1 MGRKSYRKKVKTKDI
16 AYQRIQILLSKADE
30 LYPKDPALAQRYGEL
45 ARKIAMKVRIR
56 LPVKWRK
63 RYCRYC
69 KRFLYPGINAHIRVK
84 SGKPSRVILY
94 CHYCD
99 RGSTIRVY

>member
-1 MGRKSYRKKVKTKDI
+1 MARKRYREKVKTKDI
-16 AYQRIQILLSKADE
+16 AFQRIHILLSKADE
-30 LYPKDPALAQRYGEL
+30 IYPQDHQLAQRYGEL

-56 LPVKWRK
+56 LPEKWSK
-63 RYCRYC
+63 RYCRHC

-84 SGKPSRVILY
+84 PGKPSRVILY

-99 RGSTIRVY
+99 QGSTIRVY